1 MQSITVLGRI
11 QEYGTET
18 EGAQTNDDAVL
29 GSPDYIILDT
39 DGQTAGHQAA
49 VVRIE
54 HGGEDQLLEALVKV
68 MTQCLHF
75 VPNVNRIGGAA
86 VNGEIVNVHARQF
99 ESGAQEGF

>member
-49 VVRIE
+49 VVCIE

-75 VPNVNRIGGAA
+75 VPNVHRIGGAA